1 MFTFG
6 DLIMS
11 VIYQKKVTTAAPTD
25 RFSKMLHETQ
35 DYFSQKYK
43 TNIVGRNFE
52 DVLTD
57 TALYEDYIQHL
68 TEGFEATEEAQIR
81 AISDSTS

>member
-57 TALYEDYIQHL
+57 TALYEAKRNGKGKYKIYNYQL
-68 TEGFEATEEAQIR
+68 
-81 AISDSTS
+81 